1 MTPRDHKDEHLFT
14 FDGQRGLHRNQDN
27 PLTPRLTSPFFS
39 RSMSTVLIP
48 SAMLKDLTVSIYSYV
63 ARPYCL
69 AMEVVKRYT
78 DTFCLM
84 EGDDPKS

>member
-1 MTPRDHKDEHLFT
+1 MTQRDHNDESLFT

-48 SAMLKDLTVSIYSYV
+48 SAMFKRIDCFYLFLCGQTVLFSNIGSE
-63 ARPYCL
+63 
-69 AMEVVKRYT
+69 EVYRYLWPA
-78 DTFCLM
+78 D
-84 EGDDPKS
+84 GGG